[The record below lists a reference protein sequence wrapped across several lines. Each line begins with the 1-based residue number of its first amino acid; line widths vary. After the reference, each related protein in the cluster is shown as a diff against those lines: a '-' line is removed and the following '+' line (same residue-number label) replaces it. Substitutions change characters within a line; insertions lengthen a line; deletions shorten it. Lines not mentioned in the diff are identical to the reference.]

1 MDERKLRWL
10 CRRGMKELDV
20 LLTRYLDARW
30 PEAGERERAA
40 FAQLLELQDP
50 ELWALLTES
59 DRGARER
66 APLQRD
72 LEDVVERIRNLPG
85 A

>member
-1 MDERKLRWL
+1 MDERKLQWM

-20 LLTRYLDARW
+20 LLARYMDARW

-40 FAQLLELQDP
+40 FARLLELQDP

-59 DRGARER
+59 GHGAR